1 MERLKYDSLYKFI
14 VSIGIVIIIIP
25 FVFMYLILKNN
36 DVILIKENEIQQLT
50 NISQNIILTEQ
61 NYKYIMLSNPI
72 IICIIIVIMVSIG
85 LIIVKKGMH
94 EWKEKLQ
101 IYEDERIRLS
111 LEKLRYDIKKMTD
124 EEKKEKIIDNIEL
137 IEDKNIDH
145 DTQEK
150 VKEEKISKYEN
161 IQEKAYK
168 VIRKQFKDYKIFE
181 EVKLEE
187 QVYDCIALNEYGE
200 YNRDYIFEIKYFPE
214 IGDLKGRINRLEE
227 ELIHRGILYNGNT
240 GRYATSILLIILDS
254 YNEKD
259 KLENQKI
266 LNIIDKINEKDNC
279 LIKIILTD
287 IDKLEKEL
295 IFLK

>member
-1 MERLKYDSLYKFI
+1 
-14 VSIGIVIIIIP
+14 
-25 FVFMYLILKNN
+25 
-36 DVILIKENEIQQLT
+36 
-50 NISQNIILTEQ
+50 
-61 NYKYIMLSNPI
+61 
-72 IICIIIVIMVSIG
+72 MVSIG

-111 LEKLRYDIKKMTD
+111 LEKLRFDIKKMTN
-124 EEKKEKIIDNIEL
+124 EEKKEKIIENIEL
-137 IEDKNIDH
+137 IENKNINND
-145 DTQEK
+145 
-150 VKEEKISKYEN
+150 
-161 IQEKAYK
+161 
-168 VIRKQFKDYKIFE
+168 KQK

>member
-111 LEKLRYDIKKMTD
+111 LEKLRFDIKKMTN
-124 EEKKEKIIDNIEL
+124 EEKKEKIIENIEL
-137 IEDKNIDH
+137 IENKNINNDK
-145 DTQEK
+145 QKE

>member
-111 LEKLRYDIKKMTD
+111 LEKLRFDIKKMTN
-124 EEKKEKIIDNIEL
+124 EEKKEKIIENIEL
-137 IEDKNIDH
+137 IENKNINNDK
-145 DTQEK
+145 QKE

-254 YNEKD
+254 YSEKD